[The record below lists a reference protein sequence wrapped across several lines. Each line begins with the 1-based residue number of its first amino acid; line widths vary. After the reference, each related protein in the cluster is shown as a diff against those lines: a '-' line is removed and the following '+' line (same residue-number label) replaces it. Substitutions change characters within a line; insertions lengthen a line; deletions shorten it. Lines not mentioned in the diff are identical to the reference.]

1 METYDSIKKAAEAV
15 SGQVLLARRTLHSSP
30 ELSFEERETS
40 RYVANCLRE
49 AGIRTQVYLEQK
61 KFKQKM
67 SYADKLGIPY
77 AVLLGEDELREGK
90 CSVKDLAT
98 GEQVT
103 VTPEEA
109 ARRIAQGMA
118 EKNRG
123 AVILEK

>member
-1 METYDSIKKAAEAV
+1 MPALPFPWPPA
-15 SGQVLLARRTLHSSP
+15 
-30 ELSFEERETS
+30 
-40 RYVANCLRE
+40 CRE

-77 AVLLGEDELREGK
+77 AVLLGEDELREASAPSG
-90 CSVKDLAT
+90 L
-98 GEQVT
+98 GHREQVT

-123 AVILEK
+123 L